1 MRRKKRGSSLV
12 TVILVFGILFTVGTA
27 AMALSL
33 SDVKM
38 RVNESKRVQNLY
50 GSESGLEEAYGI
62 FSNYADEAIKVGNDK
77 VKNYLA
83 TLNEE
88 NGLIAQEKQK
98 FNNGETYNA
107 NYINND
113 GTVNEKYIKDN
124 IDIIFKEGYKEN
136 FANKIK
142 DILGNKSGY
151 VIGNKDTSPRVNIK
165 NLKSEEVTFDILNNL
180 EEMKINLHSAYHEI
194 DNNGFKNQ
202 REVESTFKISVP
214 KYDAP
219 YSVET
224 EKISLPENSIRG
236 KTLVTNSNLELN
248 TNSNL
253 SLQGDVYVL
262 GSNDLLNTTTGIIIN
277 GQNSNLSL
285 KDGKIVSKG
294 DTKIQGGSSTIIGD
308 DKSTLY
314 TGSLSIEK
322 SAVAS
327 KVDIK
332 GTVYANNDLTLNG
345 EKSNINIYNGFYGI
359 NDIRRT
365 NIGEKRRNSS
375 SIIVNAKDIGEKNGS
390 SITIEKELVLLG
402 TAYIDTKP
410 ESYQTG
416 ESVAIKGN
424 YKAYTSTLDSA
435 DKLNKDNIIFDYLS
449 PLQLA
454 NKFKNGEELTLED
467 KNNYFMAYYNNKR
480 DTLKLNGI
488 QLPDKILTLGVI
500 VNNGRAEGGNYYIDN
515 DTIKNSINAYESKV
529 GEITSLDKY
538 INFSAINETINKLSN
553 YEGLKELVYISK
565 ENKNLYISDE
575 KGFEQKADE
584 INLDNTKAKGVIIT
598 NGDVYIKGN
607 INFEGTII
615 SNGKIIIEDGAK
627 VNLNSNKK
635 MVDYIVAKNYKH
647 FTGIFK
653 NDSPNS
659 VNNIEIDASAI
670 IENTLQNMSK
680 QNIIKTTNWRIVK

>member
-27 AMALSL
+27 VMALSL

-62 FSNYADEAIKVGNDK
+62 FSTYVDEGIKVGNGK

-98 FNNGETYNA
+98 FNNGETYNS

-136 FANKIK
+136 FTNRIK
-142 DILGNKSGY
+142 DILDNKSGY
-151 VIGNKDTSPRVNIK
+151 VMGNKDTSPRVNIK
-165 NLKSEEVTFDILNNL
+165 NLKPEEVTFDILNNL

-224 EKISLPENSIRG
+224 EKISLPDNIIRG

-262 GSNDLLNTTTGIIIN
+262 GSNDLVNTTTGIIIN
-277 GQNSNLSL
+277 GQNSNLNL
-285 KDGKIVSKG
+285 KDAKIVSKG
-294 DTKIQGGSSTIIGD
+294 DTRIQGGSSTIIGD

-327 KVDIK
+327 KGDIK
-332 GTVYANNDLTLNG
+332 GTVYANN
-345 EKSNINIYNGFYGI
+345 
-359 NDIRRT
+359 
-365 NIGEKRRNSS
+365 
-375 SIIVNAKDIGEKNGS
+375 
-390 SITIEKELVLLG
+390 EL
-402 TAYIDTKP
+402 
-410 ESYQTG
+410 
-416 ESVAIKGN
+416 
-424 YKAYTSTLDSA
+424 
-435 DKLNKDNIIFDYLS
+435 
-449 PLQLA
+449 
-454 NKFKNGEELTLED
+454 
-467 KNNYFMAYYNNKR
+467 
-480 DTLKLNGI
+480 
-488 QLPDKILTLGVI
+488 
-500 VNNGRAEGGNYYIDN
+500 
-515 DTIKNSINAYESKV
+515 
-529 GEITSLDKY
+529 
-538 INFSAINETINKLSN
+538 
-553 YEGLKELVYISK
+553 
-565 ENKNLYISDE
+565 
-575 KGFEQKADE
+575 
-584 INLDNTKAKGVIIT
+584 
-598 NGDVYIKGN
+598 
-607 INFEGTII
+607 
-615 SNGKIIIEDGAK
+615 
-627 VNLNSNKK
+627 
-635 MVDYIVAKNYKH
+635 
-647 FTGIFK
+647 
-653 NDSPNS
+653 
-659 VNNIEIDASAI
+659 
-670 IENTLQNMSK
+670 
-680 QNIIKTTNWRIVK
+680 